1 MLANEPVSRVQR
13 IEEQIRRYVCRSEE
27 AGAFRSLP
35 SCAPPRLQLDFATLK
50 RAAAEVG
57 RTAPLVG
64 EMPPC
69 PRTVRGRFGA
79 VLVRVIRRLL
89 SWYTPPIAEFQRA
102 VAWTTEKQTALTEL
116 LIQSVEHQ
124 AAATIEAISE
134 SQRQAAAGE
143 TLAAVAEAATRAC
156 KAQSEKFETEMH
168 AREAL
173 AAQLAEQT
181 RRLDSLVEWWRS
193 MGGDLPQR
201 CLTRSHQE
209 HPPAQLPAK
218 AAERL
223 PEEDSHGRPA
233 EIHGGHSHDLD
244 QFYVNFENQF
254 RGTRALVM
262 DRLRVYLPLLR
273 EHMLGTEDMPA
284 LDVGCGRG
292 EWLELLARERLKASG
307 VDQNWVMVE
316 MCRRFGLQ
324 AEQGNVLAYLKT
336 LENSSVGVVTG
347 FHIVEHLSLEV
358 TVALLDETVRVLKP
372 GGMAIFE
379 TPNPANLLVASN
391 TFFLDPTHKRPL
403 PSALLRFLAEAR
415 GLRKVR
421 VLPLHP
427 YPESFKIDEPAGE
440 LTKRFNDY
448 FYGAQDYAIIG
459 FKS

>member
-1 MLANEPVSRVQR
+1 
-13 IEEQIRRYVCRSEE
+13 
-27 AGAFRSLP
+27 
-35 SCAPPRLQLDFATLK
+35 
-50 RAAAEVG
+50 
-57 RTAPLVG
+57 
-64 EMPPC
+64 
-69 PRTVRGRFGA
+69 VRGRFGA